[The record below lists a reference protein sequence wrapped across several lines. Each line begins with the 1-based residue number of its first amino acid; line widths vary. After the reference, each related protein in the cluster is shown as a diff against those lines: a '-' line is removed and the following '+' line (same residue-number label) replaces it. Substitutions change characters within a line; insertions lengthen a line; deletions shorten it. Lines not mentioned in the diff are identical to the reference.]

1 MAQFR
6 FSFTKRFLYHDLP
19 KFMEKVVESG
29 ATMFL
34 QYDPQEVATKVT
46 VNVSNQEQFETL
58 AEAANNY
65 FFPEIDTFELLE
77 FHKVQ

>member
-1 MAQFR
+1 MVQFR
-6 FSFTKRFLYHDLP
+6 FSFTKRFTYYDLP
-19 KFMEKVVESG
+19 KFMESVLVSG

-34 QYDPQEVATKVT
+34 QHDPEEVATIVT

-58 AEAANNY
+58 AEAANNW
-65 FFPEIDTFELLE
+65 FAPDTNTFELLE